1 MFILTQTD
9 KIINLNQIQGIK
21 VEGGSN
27 SSKLYYVP
35 SENDK
40 LDEDRGNLIA
50 TFEDE
55 GKGQKALENICN
67 ALASFERKRRDFGC
81 GVIIGGHY
89 IMTKDPES
97 KKPLAIINLN
107 QFQKIEIDED
117 TVRRESEEQP
127 IRCKRLVA
135 IAGTS
140 KWIIADFD
148 INSNHAENALNDIFF
163 SMKEAKLACVINNWQ
178 E

>member
-27 SSKLYYVP
+27 SSKLYYVQ
-35 SENDK
+35 SVNDK
-40 LDEDRGNLIA
+40 LDEYGGNLIA
-50 TFEDE
+50 TFKDKD
-55 GKGQKALENICN
+55 KGQKALENICN
-67 ALASFERKRRDFGC
+67 ALASFERKKKDLRW
-81 GVIIGGHY
+81 GVIIGGNY
-89 IMTKDPES
+89 IMAKDPES
-97 KKPLAIINLN
+97 KKPLGIINLN

-117 TVRRESEEQP
+117 TVRRRPEEQP
-127 IRCKRLVA
+127 IRRKRLVA

-148 INSNHAENALNDIFF
+148 INSNHAENALEDIFF
-163 SMKEAKLACVINNWQ
+163 AMKDAKLACVINNWQ

>member
-9 KIINLNQIQGIK
+9 KIINLNQVQGIK
-21 VEGGSN
+21 VEESSN
-27 SSKLYYVP
+27 SSKLYYVQ

-40 LDEDRGNLIA
+40 LDEYSRNLIA
-50 TFEDE
+50 TFKDG

-67 ALASFERKRRDFGC
+67 ALASFERKKKHFSW

-117 TVRRESEEQP
+117 TVRRRWEEQP

-148 INSNHAENALNDIFF
+148 INSNHAENALNDIF
-163 SMKEAKLACVINNWQ
+163 SAMREAKLACVINNW
-178 E
+178 